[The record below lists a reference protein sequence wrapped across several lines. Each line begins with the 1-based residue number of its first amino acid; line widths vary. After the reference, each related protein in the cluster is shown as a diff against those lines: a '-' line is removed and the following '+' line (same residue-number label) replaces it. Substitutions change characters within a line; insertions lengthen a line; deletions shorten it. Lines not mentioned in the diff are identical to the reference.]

1 MNINLLFFV
10 TLIIAITLA
19 ILYYNLLKEHRKL
32 KKFAGVFTM
41 RDWHK
46 KKGTEDD
53 TTSFLRWVSKRL
65 MKGLRK
71 LKMRKEIKLKLS
83 QL

>member
-19 ILYYNLLKEHRKL
+19 ILYYNLLNEHRKL

-46 KKGTEDD
+46 KRGTEDEYN
-53 TTSFLRWVSKRL
+53 
-65 MKGLRK
+65 K
-71 LKMRKEIKLKLS
+71 LFEMGVKEVNERIEKAENEERNKT
-83 QL
+83 

>member
-1 MNINLLFFV
+1 MNINLLFFL

-46 KKGTEDD
+46 KKGTEDEYNKL
-53 TTSFLRWVSKRL
+53 FEMGVKRL
-65 MKGLRK
+65 MKGLRR

>member
-1 MNINLLFFV
+1 MNINLLFFL

-32 KKFAGVFTM
+32 KRFAGVFTM

-46 KKGTEDD
+46 KKGTEDEYNKLFEMGVED
-53 TTSFLRWVSKRL
+53 ENEKAENDNKLFEMGLSKL
-65 MKGLRK
+65 
-71 LKMRKEIKLKLS
+71 
-83 QL
+83 

>member
-32 KKFAGVFTM
+32 KKCAGVFTM

-46 KKGTEDD
+46 KKGTEDEYN
-53 TTSFLRWVSKRL
+53 
-65 MKGLRK
+65 K
-71 LKMRKEIKLKLS
+71 LFEMGVKEVNERIEKAENEERNKT
-83 QL
+83 

>member
-32 KKFAGVFTM
+32 KKFVGVFTM

-46 KKGTEDD
+46 KRGTEDEYN
-53 TTSFLRWVSKRL
+53 
-65 MKGLRK
+65 K
-71 LKMRKEIKLKLS
+71 LFEMGVKEVNERIEKAENEERNKT
-83 QL
+83 